1 MRGISLWL
9 FSSCS
14 WAVAVLLCSSR
25 LFSARWLASTNQKD
39 IGVAY
44 LILAATSGLLGTAF
58 SALMRLELAATGAGA
73 PPLLLS
79 GGRGQ
84 LYNVLITAHGVFMLF
99 FTVMPALLGG
109 FGNWLVP
116 VLIGAP
122 DMAFP
127 RLNNISLWLQI
138 PAVLLLL
145 LSALHEQGVGTGWT
159 IYPPLSGW
167 AGHGGAAVDLAIFSM
182 HLAGLSSVLGSV
194 NFLVTIWNMRTPGMT
209 WATLPLFV
217 WSVFFTAIAI
227 SQWPMNACG
236 RSSQAERRLVILAMP
251 VLAAALTMLLTDR
264 SVNTGFFVAGAGGD
278 VVLFQHLFWFF
289 GHPEVY
295 ILILPAF
302 GIVSHLVSVFAGKPR
317 HRRVDE
323 RGRVAC
329 HVGGC
334 GVAFDASAWLS
345 MMFGAAKPLLAA
357 STVSS
362 WWPIC

>member
-1 MRGISLWL
+1 ML
-9 FSSCS
+9 
-14 WAVAVLLCSSR
+14 A
-25 LFSARWLASTNQKD
+25 FSARWLASTNQKD

-194 NFLVTIWNMRTPGMT
+194 NFLVTIWNMRT
-209 WATLPLFV
+209 TLSWPLCRCL
-217 WSVFFTAIAI
+217 SGA
-227 SQWPMNACG
+227 
-236 RSSQAERRLVILAMP
+236 SSSP
-251 VLAAALTMLLTDR
+251 
-264 SVNTGFFVAGAGGD
+264 
-278 VVLFQHLFWFF
+278 
-289 GHPEVY
+289 P
-295 ILILPAF
+295 
-302 GIVSHLVSVFAGKPR
+302 
-317 HRRVDE
+317 
-323 RGRVAC
+323 
-329 HVGGC
+329 
-334 GVAFDASAWLS
+334 
-345 MMFGAAKPLLAA
+345 
-357 STVSS
+357 S
-362 WWPIC
+362 W